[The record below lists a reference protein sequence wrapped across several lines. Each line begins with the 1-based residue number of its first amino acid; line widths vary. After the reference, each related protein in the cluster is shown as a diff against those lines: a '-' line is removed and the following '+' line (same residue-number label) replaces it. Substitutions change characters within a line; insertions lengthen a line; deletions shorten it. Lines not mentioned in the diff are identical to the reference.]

1 MRAPHLKI
9 AFVISSL
16 AKGGAERVVSTLSSE
31 MAKKNDVSI
40 MVFNY
45 QIEYPYGG
53 RLIDLML
60 PSRTGKIY
68 KAVNLI
74 KRIVKLKSIF
84 KKEKYDIIFSFME
97 SASIPSIL
105 TGYNVVVS
113 VRVNPL
119 MLDAA
124 TKMVMRV
131 LYHKAVR
138 VIVNSDLNK
147 SILLNKF
154 GLLRVST
161 IYNPL
166 DISYIDKLSQE
177 EVIIDYEY
185 AVAVGRLEYQKG
197 FDLLIDAFSK
207 SNVSDDVRL
216 LIFGEGSLLDS
227 LNQQINSHNMSHRIF
242 LMGKTDN
249 PYKYLAKAKFFIL
262 SSRYE
267 GFPNAL
273 IEALACSTPVISVN
287 CPSGPSEIIKNG
299 YNGMLIKTQNTEEL
313 VLAINK
319 FNADKELGTLFRKT
333 AKQSI
338 DRFSVSKI
346 SNQWLSCV

>member
-1 MRAPHLKI
+1 MK
-9 AFVISSL
+9 V
-16 AKGGAERVVSTLSSE
+16 
-31 MAKKNDVSI
+31 
-40 MVFNY
+40 
-45 QIEYPYGG
+45 
-53 RLIDLML
+53 
-60 PSRTGKIY
+60 
-68 KAVNLI
+68 
-74 KRIVKLKSIF
+74 
-84 KKEKYDIIFSFME
+84 
-97 SASIPSIL
+97 SIPSIL
-105 TGYNVVVS
+105 AGHNVVAS

-119 MLDAA
+119 ILDAA
-124 TKMVMRV
+124 TKVVMRV

-299 YNGMLIKTQNTEEL
+299 YNGMLIKAQNTEEL

-338 DRFSVSKI
+338 DRLSVSKI
-346 SNQWLSCV
+346 SSQWLSCV